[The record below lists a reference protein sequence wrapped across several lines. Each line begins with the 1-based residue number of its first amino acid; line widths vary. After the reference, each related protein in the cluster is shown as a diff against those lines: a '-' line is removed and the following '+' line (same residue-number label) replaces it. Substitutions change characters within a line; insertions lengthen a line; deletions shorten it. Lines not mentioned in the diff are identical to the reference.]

1 MRRLARLNAP
11 AVLARLP
18 DFVAA
23 ASESARAGGL
33 GPRKVGSVELA
44 VEEAVTNICKYAGQD
59 QPAEIALACF
69 ADDTLFAVEISDD
82 GKPFDMTA
90 QPDPDVTAGLEQR
103 PLGGLGVFL
112 IKKAADAVRYERRD
126 GRNRLRL
133 EFRLS
138 SRA

>member
-1 MRRLARLNAP
+1 MRRLARLSVP
-11 AVLARLP
+11 AVLEHLHRL
-18 DFVAA
+18 VAA

-59 QPAEIALACF
+59 HPADIALSCF
-69 ADDTLFAVEISDD
+69 ADDALFAVEISDD

-112 IKKAADAVRYERRD
+112 IKKAADVVRYERRD
-126 GRNRLRL
+126 DRNRLRL
-133 EFRLS
+133 EFRLP
-138 SRA
+138 SR